1 MKKHIALALCA
12 WISLLAAATAW
23 GDGNLSGSGDSLTQT
38 GETSNVL
45 DAVGVPAPVKK
56 YKVAFKANGGKG
68 TMSVEPMTYG
78 SSKKLTA
85 NAFYRKGYVFAGW
98 AKSKALADSGHVT
111 YKNGQKVKS
120 LVATGEIVRLYAV
133 WKEYEPKTP
142 GRMRFALCQIPSGKF
157 PASQRIDKTF
167 AWAKKRLT
175 GAEDAIVFPE
185 FTFATFKEEATAW
198 KKEKAAWKKAAAFA
212 KKYRAYVFVNHP
224 SRTEGKKSRIYSETR
239 VFAPDGTVAAV
250 YRKRVLA
257 SMDRAAGYSSGP
269 KAVMAHLPFANVGIL
284 ICKDAFRPKKGFKP
298 YAKADVL
305 LVQFAHPGIVNRKAK
320 EAETFETPAGE
331 RKHLRDSR
339 KGWKK
344 LGKPYMAVNKVGTDG
359 IYTLAGGTFAAKASG
374 KVVTGLE
381 MKADVLFVDYALNAS
396 RCIEPTPFPV
406 NCVTQLVEVSSVPAQ
421 TAEAE

>member
-1 MKKHIALALCA
+1 MKKHITFALCA
-12 WISLLAAATAW
+12 WVLILAATTTW
-23 GDGNLSGSGDSLTQT
+23 GDGNLSGSGDSSTQP
-38 GETSNVL
+38 EATSNVV
-45 DAVGVPAPVKK
+45 DVVDVPAPVEK

-85 NAFYRKGYVFAGW
+85 NAFYRMGYVFIGW

-111 YKNGQKVKS
+111 YKNGQKVKN
-120 LVATGEIVRLYAV
+120 LVKTGKTVKLYAV

-142 GRMRFALCQIPSGKF
+142 KRIRFALCQIPSGKF
-157 PASQRIDKTF
+157 PASERIDKTF

-198 KKEKAAWKKAAAFA
+198 KKEKKVWKKAAAFA
-212 KKYRAYVFVNHP
+212 KKKRAYVFVNHP

-284 ICKDAFRPKKGFKP
+284 ICKDAFCPKKGFKP

-344 LGKPYMAVNKVGTDG
+344 LGKPYMAVNKVGPDG
-359 IYTLAGGTFAAKASG
+359 IYTLAGGTFAAKVSG
-374 KVVTGLE
+374 KIVTCLDAKSG
-381 MKADVLFVDYALNAS
+381 VLFVDYGLTTN
-396 RCIEPTPFPV
+396 RCIKPTPK
-406 NCVTQLVEVSSVPAQ
+406 LVPEQ
-421 TAEAE
+421 TDKAK